1 MKLLTPLGLLGL
13 LGLLVLLLIY
23 LLKPNYQQKM
33 VSSTYVWKRSLR
45 YRKRKLPIS
54 KLRNILIIICQVLIL
69 TACAFILAQP
79 FIKKEVPPEITEK
92 AAVIDASA
100 AMRVKGDRKPV
111 SSVLSN
117 RSKYFPRKPLKM
129 TVS

>member
-79 FIKKEVPPEITEK
+79 FIKKEVPP
-92 AAVIDASA
+92 
-100 AMRVKGDRKPV
+100 RLRK
-111 SSVLSN
+111 
-117 RSKYFPRKPLKM
+117 RPR
-129 TVS
+129 